1 MSELFQDL
9 RQAMRSAVRAPAATA
24 VILFSLALGTGANAA
39 VYGAMRSLLL
49 SAPIG
54 INAPSRLVNIFTSEF
69 SGATYGPSSYADFL
83 SLREL
88 SVFQSAA
95 VVDD

>member
-9 RQAMRSAVRAPAATA
+9 RQTVRSAARAPATTA
-24 VILFSLALGTGANAA
+24 VILLSLALGTGANAA

-49 SAPIG
+49 SAPAG
-54 INAPSRLVNIFTSEF
+54 INAPARLVIIFTSEF

-83 SLREL
+83 SLQEL
-88 SVFQSAA
+88 TVL
-95 VVDD
+95 